1 MLKNNNQAVVKRL
14 AKNNL
19 KSNRRRSFS
28 MILAIM
34 LSSFLLFSVFTV
46 GATYLKMQR
55 QQNIRLNGAEFD
67 AIMYG
72 ISEEQKE
79 ILEENPTVEHYGV
92 VMVSGVVAE
101 TEADKTP
108 GVGLLYADDTYWKKM
123 MAPARKFVKGHYP
136 VEENEVMV
144 TEDALK
150 KCGFSDKKIGDEI
163 TFVYEINEKREAKTF
178 RISGIWDGYGDT
190 DNFYMSKAFCD
201 KQKLDAVYYGRCHI
215 SFCKK
220 WMSDEAQQAFIDSM
234 KLKKSQRLFYVYEYG
249 NATEIFLG
257 LAGIALVTVL
267 SAYLLIYN
275 IMYLS
280 VAGNIRYY
288 GLLQTVGMTGR
299 QIRQLMQKQ
308 LLWIGG
314 IGMLAGILIGAG
326 TSFFLIP
333 VVVKTFVS
341 GKEMGAVQVT
351 FHPVIVLLTVLL
363 TGCTVWYAGRKP
375 TKIAVGSSP
384 VEALE
389 YRVVS
394 SVRKRHKTRKGSL
407 IVRMALE
414 QLTRNKKKTMV
425 TMLSLAASLSVF
437 LCLITLLHTQ
447 SAREYSYN
455 YMGLDMVLK
464 NDTINNM
471 VLNRA
476 AEGEEQIQGVH
487 PILNEELL
495 NEIRQTDGVEEVLPT
510 ITVPTI
516 VPWEKEVTDVW
527 MREFYETWMSIPY
540 EDDMEEYQQHPE
552 NFGSSL
558 VGITEEDFRALNA
571 EMEQPVDEEAFLSGK
586 TCILYRHGLFG
597 LDEKE
602 LRGKQISCEEYVHP
616 ENTRTFEI
624 AGMTDVGDYVSL
636 LGFPPTMIVIDDAV
650 KAFTEKPIVF
660 RVGIRYAEEYHKE
673 TEEAILSNIEESP
686 NKTDFSWDSKI
697 EQAEN
702 VKAAQGHMMEIGF
715 GIVLILGIIGVMN
728 YINTSVGNMQSRQKE
743 ISIME
748 SVGMTERQ
756 VKKMLVW
763 EGIFYTGGVLFLTLT
778 VGIGITYAI
787 YQTMNYMGAKFWF
800 PALPFLGA
808 ALILFVV
815 CIVVPVWTYQ
825 KIEKSGSLV
834 ERIRV
839 SVE

>member
-19 KSNRRRSFS
+19 KSNRRRSLS
-28 MILAIM
+28 MVLAIM

-257 LAGIALVTVL
+257 LSGIALVTVL

-288 GLLQTVGMTGR
+288 GLLQTIGMTGR

-527 MREFYETWMSIPY
+527 MREFYETWMNIPY
-540 EDDMEEYQQHPE
+540 EDDIEEYQQHPE

-808 ALILFVV
+808 TLILFVV

>member
-28 MILAIM
+28 MVLAIM

-163 TFVYEINEKREAKTF
+163 TFVYEINEKREVETF

-257 LAGIALVTVL
+257 LSGIALVTVL

-288 GLLQTVGMTGR
+288 GLLQTIGMTGR

-314 IGMLAGILIGAG
+314 IGMFAGILIGAG

-351 FHPVIVLLTVLL
+351 FHSIIVLLTVLL

-527 MREFYETWMSIPY
+527 MREFYETWMNIPY
-540 EDDMEEYQQHPE
+540 EDDIEEYQQHPE

-673 TEEAILSNIEESP
+673 TEDAILSNIEESP

-800 PALPFLGA
+800 PVLPFLGA
-808 ALILFVV
+808 TLILFVV

>member
-257 LAGIALVTVL
+257 LSGIALVTVL

-288 GLLQTVGMTGR
+288 GLLQTIGMTGR

-333 VVVKTFVS
+333 VIVKTFVS

-394 SVRKRHKTRKGSL
+394 SVRKKHKTRKGSL

-487 PILNEELL
+487 PILNEEFL
-495 NEIRQTDGVEEVLPT
+495 NEIRQTDGVKEVLPT

-540 EDDMEEYQQHPE
+540 EDDIEEYQQHPE

-673 TEEAILSNIEESP
+673 TEDAILSNIEESP

-808 ALILFVV
+808 TLILFVV

>member
-19 KSNRRRSFS
+19 KSNRRRSLS
-28 MILAIM
+28 MVLAIM

-257 LAGIALVTVL
+257 LSGIALVTVL

-288 GLLQTVGMTGR
+288 GLLQTIGMTGR

-487 PILNEELL
+487 PILNEEFL
-495 NEIRQTDGVEEVLPT
+495 NEIRQTDGVKEVLPT

-540 EDDMEEYQQHPE
+540 EDDIEEYQQHPE

-787 YQTMNYMGAKFWF
+787 YQTMNYMGSKFWF

-808 ALILFVV
+808 TLILFVV

>member
-28 MILAIM
+28 MVLAIM

-220 WMSDEAQQAFIDSM
+220 WMSDEAQQAFTDSM

-257 LAGIALVTVL
+257 LVGIALVTVL

-288 GLLQTVGMTGR
+288 GLLQTIGMTGR

-540 EDDMEEYQQHPE
+540 EDDIEEYQQHPE

-673 TEEAILSNIEESP
+673 TEDAILSNIEESP

-808 ALILFVV
+808 TLILFVV

>member
-163 TFVYEINEKREAKTF
+163 TFVYEINEKREVETF

-257 LAGIALVTVL
+257 LSGIALVTVL

-288 GLLQTVGMTGR
+288 GLLQTIGMTGR

-375 TKIAVGSSP
+375 TKIAVESSP
-384 VEALE
+384 VEALG

-527 MREFYETWMSIPY
+527 MREFYETWMNIPY
-540 EDDMEEYQQHPE
+540 EDDIEEYQQHPE

-808 ALILFVV
+808 TLILFVV

>member
-19 KSNRRRSFS
+19 KSNRRRSLS
-28 MILAIM
+28 MVLAIM

-163 TFVYEINEKREAKTF
+163 TFVYEINEKREVETF

-257 LAGIALVTVL
+257 LSGIALVTVL

-288 GLLQTVGMTGR
+288 GLLQTIGMTGR

-351 FHPVIVLLTVLL
+351 FHPIIVLLTVLL

-527 MREFYETWMSIPY
+527 MREFYETWMNIPY
-540 EDDMEEYQQHPE
+540 EDDIEEYQQHPE

-673 TEEAILSNIEESP
+673 TEDAILSNIEESP

-808 ALILFVV
+808 TLILFVV

>member
-19 KSNRRRSFS
+19 KSNRRRSLS
-28 MILAIM
+28 MVLAIM

-257 LAGIALVTVL
+257 LSGIALVTVL

-288 GLLQTVGMTGR
+288 GLLQTIGMTGR

-314 IGMLAGILIGAG
+314 SGMLAGILIGAG

-394 SVRKRHKTRKGSL
+394 SVRKKHKTRKGSL

-487 PILNEELL
+487 LILNEELL
-495 NEIRQTDGVEEVLPT
+495 NEIRQTDGVKEVLPT

-527 MREFYETWMSIPY
+527 MREFYETWMNIPY
-540 EDDMEEYQQHPE
+540 EDDIEEYQQHPE

-660 RVGIRYAEEYHKE
+660 RVGIRYVEEYHKE
-673 TEEAILSNIEESP
+673 TEDAILSNIEESP

-808 ALILFVV
+808 TLILFVV

>member
-28 MILAIM
+28 MVLAIM

-257 LAGIALVTVL
+257 LSGIALVTVL

-288 GLLQTVGMTGR
+288 GLLQTIGMTGR

-487 PILNEELL
+487 PILNEEFL
-495 NEIRQTDGVEEVLPT
+495 NEIRQTDGVKEVLPT

-516 VPWEKEVTDVW
+516 VPWAKEVTDVW
-527 MREFYETWMSIPY
+527 MREFYETWMNIPY
-540 EDDMEEYQQHPE
+540 EDDIEEYQQHPE

-673 TEEAILSNIEESP
+673 TEEAILSNIEESS

-702 VKAAQGHMMEIGF
+702 VKAAQGHMMEIRF

-808 ALILFVV
+808 TLILFVV

>member
-19 KSNRRRSFS
+19 KSNRRRSLS
-28 MILAIM
+28 MVLAIM

-257 LAGIALVTVL
+257 LSGIALVTVL

-288 GLLQTVGMTGR
+288 GLLQTIGMTGR

-527 MREFYETWMSIPY
+527 MREFYETWMNIPY
-540 EDDMEEYQQHPE
+540 EDDIEEYQQHPE

-673 TEEAILSNIEESP
+673 TEDAILSNIEESP

-808 ALILFVV
+808 TLILFVV

>member
-19 KSNRRRSFS
+19 KSNRRRSLS
-28 MILAIM
+28 MVLAIM

-79 ILEENPTVEHYGV
+79 ILEENSTVEHYGV

-257 LAGIALVTVL
+257 LSGIALVTVL

-288 GLLQTVGMTGR
+288 GLLQTIGMTGR

-341 GKEMGAVQVT
+341 AKEMGAVQVT
-351 FHPVIVLLTVLL
+351 FHPIIVLLTVLL

-495 NEIRQTDGVEEVLPT
+495 NEIRQTDGVEEVFPT

-527 MREFYETWMSIPY
+527 MREFYETWMNIPY
-540 EDDMEEYQQHPE
+540 EDDIEEYQQHPE

-673 TEEAILSNIEESP
+673 TEDAILSNIEESP

-800 PALPFLGA
+800 PVLPFLGA
-808 ALILFVV
+808 TLILFVV

>member
-19 KSNRRRSFS
+19 KSNRRRSLS
-28 MILAIM
+28 MVLAIM

-163 TFVYEINEKREAKTF
+163 TFVYEINEKREVETF

-257 LAGIALVTVL
+257 LSGIALVTVL

-288 GLLQTVGMTGR
+288 GLLQTIGMTGR

-341 GKEMGAVQVT
+341 AKEMGAVQVT
-351 FHPVIVLLTVLL
+351 FHPIIVLLTVLL

-527 MREFYETWMSIPY
+527 MREFYETWMNIPY
-540 EDDMEEYQQHPE
+540 EDDIEEYQQHPE

-673 TEEAILSNIEESP
+673 TEDAILSNIEESP

-763 EGIFYTGGVLFLTLT
+763 EGIFYTGGVLFLTLS

-808 ALILFVV
+808 TLILFVV

>member
-19 KSNRRRSFS
+19 KSNRRRSLS
-28 MILAIM
+28 MVLAIM

-163 TFVYEINEKREAKTF
+163 TFVYEINEKREVETF

-257 LAGIALVTVL
+257 LSGIALVTVL

-288 GLLQTVGMTGR
+288 GLLQTIGMTGR

-341 GKEMGAVQVT
+341 AKEMGAVQVT
-351 FHPVIVLLTVLL
+351 FHPIIVLLTVLL

-384 VEALE
+384 VEALG

-495 NEIRQTDGVEEVLPT
+495 NEIRQTDGVKEVLPT

-527 MREFYETWMSIPY
+527 MREFYETWMNIPY
-540 EDDMEEYQQHPE
+540 EDDIEEYQQHPE

-673 TEEAILSNIEESP
+673 TEDAILSNIEESP

-808 ALILFVV
+808 TLILFVV

>member
-19 KSNRRRSFS
+19 KSNRRRSLS
-28 MILAIM
+28 MVLAIM

-79 ILEENPTVEHYGV
+79 ILEENSTVEHYGV

-163 TFVYEINEKREAKTF
+163 TFVYEINEKREVETF

-257 LAGIALVTVL
+257 LAGITLVTVL

-351 FHPVIVLLTVLL
+351 FHPIIVLLTVLL

-527 MREFYETWMSIPY
+527 MREFYETWMNIPY
-540 EDDMEEYQQHPE
+540 EDDIEEYQQHPE

-673 TEEAILSNIEESP
+673 TEDAILSNIEESP

-808 ALILFVV
+808 TLILFVV

>member
-19 KSNRRRSFS
+19 KSNRRRSLS
-28 MILAIM
+28 MVLAIM

-257 LAGIALVTVL
+257 LSGIALVTVL

-288 GLLQTVGMTGR
+288 GLLQTIGMTGR

-375 TKIAVGSSP
+375 TKIAVGSSL

-527 MREFYETWMSIPY
+527 MREFYETWMNIPY
-540 EDDMEEYQQHPE
+540 EDDIEEYQQHPE

-673 TEEAILSNIEESP
+673 TEDAILSNIEESP

-808 ALILFVV
+808 TLILFVV

>member
-19 KSNRRRSFS
+19 KSNRRRSLS
-28 MILAIM
+28 MVLAIM

-55 QQNIRLNGAEFD
+55 QLHIRLTGAEFD

-163 TFVYEINEKREAKTF
+163 TFVYEINEKREVETF

-257 LAGIALVTVL
+257 LSGIALVTVL

-288 GLLQTVGMTGR
+288 GLLQTIGMTGR

-341 GKEMGAVQVT
+341 AKEMGAVQVT
-351 FHPVIVLLTVLL
+351 FHPIIVLLTVLL

-516 VPWEKEVTDVW
+516 IPWEKEVTDVW
-527 MREFYETWMSIPY
+527 MREFYETWMNIPY
-540 EDDMEEYQQHPE
+540 EDDIEEYQQHPE

-624 AGMTDVGDYVSL
+624 AGMTDVGDYVPL
-636 LGFPPTMIVIDDAV
+636 LGFPPTMIVIDDVV

-673 TEEAILSNIEESP
+673 TEDAILSNIEESP

-800 PALPFLGA
+800 PVLPFLGA
-808 ALILFVV
+808 TLILFVV

>member
-163 TFVYEINEKREAKTF
+163 TFVYEINEKREVETF

-257 LAGIALVTVL
+257 LSGIALVTVL

-288 GLLQTVGMTGR
+288 GLLQTIGMTGR

-341 GKEMGAVQVT
+341 AKEMGAVQVT
-351 FHPVIVLLTVLL
+351 FHPIIVLLTVLL

-495 NEIRQTDGVEEVLPT
+495 NEIRQTDGVKEVLPT

-527 MREFYETWMSIPY
+527 MREFYETWMNIPY
-540 EDDMEEYQQHPE
+540 EDDIEEYQQHPE

-673 TEEAILSNIEESP
+673 TEDAILSNIEESP

-800 PALPFLGA
+800 PVLPFLGA
-808 ALILFVV
+808 TLILFVV

>member
-1 MLKNNNQAVVKRL
+1 
-14 AKNNL
+14 
-19 KSNRRRSFS
+19 
-28 MILAIM
+28 
-34 LSSFLLFSVFTV
+34 
-46 GATYLKMQR
+46 
-55 QQNIRLNGAEFD
+55 
-67 AIMYG
+67 
-72 ISEEQKE
+72 
-79 ILEENPTVEHYGV
+79 
-92 VMVSGVVAE
+92 
-101 TEADKTP
+101 
-108 GVGLLYADDTYWKKM
+108 
-123 MAPARKFVKGHYP
+123 
-136 VEENEVMV
+136 
-144 TEDALK
+144 
-150 KCGFSDKKIGDEI
+150 
-163 TFVYEINEKREAKTF
+163 
-178 RISGIWDGYGDT
+178 
-190 DNFYMSKAFCD
+190 
-201 KQKLDAVYYGRCHI
+201 
-215 SFCKK
+215 
-220 WMSDEAQQAFIDSM
+220 MSDEAQQAFIDSM

-257 LAGIALVTVL
+257 LSGIALVTVL

-288 GLLQTVGMTGR
+288 GLLQTIGMTGR

-341 GKEMGAVQVT
+341 AKEMGAVQVT
-351 FHPVIVLLTVLL
+351 FHPIIVLLTVLL

-495 NEIRQTDGVEEVLPT
+495 NEIRQTDGVEEVFPT

-527 MREFYETWMSIPY
+527 MREFYETWMNIPY
-540 EDDMEEYQQHPE
+540 EDDIEEYQQHPE

-673 TEEAILSNIEESP
+673 TEDAILSNIEESP

-808 ALILFVV
+808 TLILFVV

>member
-19 KSNRRRSFS
+19 KSNRRRSLS
-28 MILAIM
+28 MVLAIM

-163 TFVYEINEKREAKTF
+163 TFVYEINEKREVETF

-257 LAGIALVTVL
+257 LSGIALVTVL

-288 GLLQTVGMTGR
+288 GLLQTIGMTGR

-351 FHPVIVLLTVLL
+351 FHPIIVLLTVLL

-495 NEIRQTDGVEEVLPT
+495 NEIRQTDGVKEVLPT

-527 MREFYETWMSIPY
+527 MREFYETWMNIPY
-540 EDDMEEYQQHPE
+540 EDDIEEYQQHPE

-636 LGFPPTMIVIDDAV
+636 LGFPPTMIVIDDVV

-673 TEEAILSNIEESP
+673 TEDAILSNIEESP

-808 ALILFVV
+808 TLILFVV

-834 ERIRV
+834 ERICV

>member
-1 MLKNNNQAVVKRL
+1 
-14 AKNNL
+14 
-19 KSNRRRSFS
+19 
-28 MILAIM
+28 
-34 LSSFLLFSVFTV
+34 
-46 GATYLKMQR
+46 
-55 QQNIRLNGAEFD
+55 
-67 AIMYG
+67 
-72 ISEEQKE
+72 
-79 ILEENPTVEHYGV
+79 
-92 VMVSGVVAE
+92 
-101 TEADKTP
+101 
-108 GVGLLYADDTYWKKM
+108 
-123 MAPARKFVKGHYP
+123 
-136 VEENEVMV
+136 
-144 TEDALK
+144 
-150 KCGFSDKKIGDEI
+150 
-163 TFVYEINEKREAKTF
+163 
-178 RISGIWDGYGDT
+178 
-190 DNFYMSKAFCD
+190 
-201 KQKLDAVYYGRCHI
+201 
-215 SFCKK
+215 
-220 WMSDEAQQAFIDSM
+220 MSDEAQQAFIDSM

-257 LAGIALVTVL
+257 LSGIALVTVL

-288 GLLQTVGMTGR
+288 GLLQTIGMTGR

-527 MREFYETWMSIPY
+527 MREFYETWMNIPY
-540 EDDMEEYQQHPE
+540 EDDIEEYQQHPE

-673 TEEAILSNIEESP
+673 TEDAILSNIEESP

-808 ALILFVV
+808 TLILFVV

>member
-28 MILAIM
+28 MVLAIM

-341 GKEMGAVQVT
+341 AKEMGAVQVT
-351 FHPVIVLLTVLL
+351 FHPIIVLLTVLL

-495 NEIRQTDGVEEVLPT
+495 NEIRQTDGVEEVFPT

-527 MREFYETWMSIPY
+527 MREFYETWMNIPY
-540 EDDMEEYQQHPE
+540 EDDIEEYQQHPE

-673 TEEAILSNIEESP
+673 TEEAILSNIEESS

-808 ALILFVV
+808 TLILFVV

>member
-19 KSNRRRSFS
+19 KSNRRRSLS
-28 MILAIM
+28 MVLAIM

-79 ILEENPTVEHYGV
+79 ILEENSTVEQYGV

-257 LAGIALVTVL
+257 LSGIALVTVL

-288 GLLQTVGMTGR
+288 GLLQTIGMTGR

-341 GKEMGAVQVT
+341 AKEMGAVQVT
-351 FHPVIVLLTVLL
+351 FHPIIVLLTVLL

-495 NEIRQTDGVEEVLPT
+495 NEIRQTDGVEEVFPT

-527 MREFYETWMSIPY
+527 MREFYETWMNIPY
-540 EDDMEEYQQHPE
+540 EDDIEEYQQHPE

-673 TEEAILSNIEESP
+673 TEDAILSNIEESP

-800 PALPFLGA
+800 PVLPFLGA
-808 ALILFVV
+808 TLILFVV

>member
-19 KSNRRRSFS
+19 KSNRRRSLS
-28 MILAIM
+28 MVLAIM

-79 ILEENPTVEHYGV
+79 ILEENTTVEHYGV

-257 LAGIALVTVL
+257 LSGIALVTVL

-288 GLLQTVGMTGR
+288 GLLQTIGMTGR

-341 GKEMGAVQVT
+341 AKEMGAVQVT
-351 FHPVIVLLTVLL
+351 FHPIIVLLTVLL

-527 MREFYETWMSIPY
+527 MREFYETWMNIPY
-540 EDDMEEYQQHPE
+540 EDDIEEYQQHPE

-808 ALILFVV
+808 TLILFVV

>member
-28 MILAIM
+28 MVLAIM

-375 TKIAVGSSP
+375 TKIVVESSP
-384 VEALE
+384 VEALG

-487 PILNEELL
+487 PILNEEFL
-495 NEIRQTDGVEEVLPT
+495 NEIRQTDGVKEVLPT

-540 EDDMEEYQQHPE
+540 EDDIEEYQQHPE

-673 TEEAILSNIEESP
+673 TEEAILSNIEESS

-808 ALILFVV
+808 TLILFVV

>member
-19 KSNRRRSFS
+19 KSNRRRSLS
-28 MILAIM
+28 MVLAIM

-163 TFVYEINEKREAKTF
+163 TFVYEINEKREVETF

-257 LAGIALVTVL
+257 LSGIALVTVL

-288 GLLQTVGMTGR
+288 GLLQTIGMTGR

-314 IGMLAGILIGAG
+314 IGMFAGILIGAG

-333 VVVKTFVS
+333 VVAKTFVS
-341 GKEMGAVQVT
+341 AKEMGAVQVT
-351 FHPVIVLLTVLL
+351 FHPIIVLLTVLL

-495 NEIRQTDGVEEVLPT
+495 NEIRQTDGVKEVLPT

-527 MREFYETWMSIPY
+527 MREFYETWMNIPY
-540 EDDMEEYQQHPE
+540 EDDIEEYQQHPE

-673 TEEAILSNIEESP
+673 TEDAILSNIEESP

-800 PALPFLGA
+800 PVLPFLGA
-808 ALILFVV
+808 TLILFVV

>member
-28 MILAIM
+28 MVLAIM

-101 TEADKTP
+101 TETDKTP

-163 TFVYEINEKREAKTF
+163 TFMYEINEKREAETF

-220 WMSDEAQQAFIDSM
+220 WMSDEAQQAFTDSM

-375 TKIAVGSSP
+375 TKNAVESSP
-384 VEALE
+384 VEALG

-476 AEGEEQIQGVH
+476 AEGEEQIQGMH
-487 PILNEELL
+487 PILNEEFL
-495 NEIRQTDGVEEVLPT
+495 NEIRQTDGVKEVLPT

-540 EDDMEEYQQHPE
+540 EDDIEEYQQHPE

>member
-19 KSNRRRSFS
+19 KSNRRRSLS
-28 MILAIM
+28 MVLAIM

-163 TFVYEINEKREAKTF
+163 TFVYEINEKREAETF

-257 LAGIALVTVL
+257 LSGIALVTVL

-288 GLLQTVGMTGR
+288 GLLQTIGMTGR

-527 MREFYETWMSIPY
+527 MREFYETWMNIPY
-540 EDDMEEYQQHPE
+540 EDDIEEYQQHPE

-673 TEEAILSNIEESP
+673 TEDAILSNIEESP

-808 ALILFVV
+808 TLILFVV

>member
-19 KSNRRRSFS
+19 KSNRRRSLS
-28 MILAIM
+28 MVLAIM

-79 ILEENPTVEHYGV
+79 ILEENPIVEHYGV

-163 TFVYEINEKREAKTF
+163 TFVYEINEKREVETF

-257 LAGIALVTVL
+257 LSGIALVTVL

-288 GLLQTVGMTGR
+288 GLLQTIGMTGR

-351 FHPVIVLLTVLL
+351 FHPIIVLLTVLL

-527 MREFYETWMSIPY
+527 MREFYETWMNIPY
-540 EDDMEEYQQHPE
+540 EDDIEEYQQHPE

-636 LGFPPTMIVIDDAV
+636 LGFPPTMIVIDDVV

-673 TEEAILSNIEESP
+673 TEDAILSNIEESP

-808 ALILFVV
+808 TLILFVV

>member
-19 KSNRRRSFS
+19 KSNRRRSLS
-28 MILAIM
+28 MVLAIM

-79 ILEENPTVEHYGV
+79 ILEENSTVEHYGV

-163 TFVYEINEKREAKTF
+163 TFVYEINEKREVETF

-201 KQKLDAVYYGRCHI
+201 KQKLDAVYYGCCHI

-257 LAGIALVTVL
+257 LSGIALVTVL

-288 GLLQTVGMTGR
+288 GLLQTIGMTGR

-351 FHPVIVLLTVLL
+351 FHPIIVLLTVLL

-527 MREFYETWMSIPY
+527 MREFYETWMNIPY
-540 EDDMEEYQQHPE
+540 EDDIEEYQQHPE

-673 TEEAILSNIEESP
+673 TEDAILSNIEESP

-808 ALILFVV
+808 TLILFVV

>member
-163 TFVYEINEKREAKTF
+163 TFVYEINEKREVETF

-257 LAGIALVTVL
+257 LSGIALVTVL

-341 GKEMGAVQVT
+341 AKEMGAVQVT
-351 FHPVIVLLTVLL
+351 FHPIIVLLTVLL

-495 NEIRQTDGVEEVLPT
+495 NEIRQTDGVKEVLPT

-527 MREFYETWMSIPY
+527 MREFYETWMNIPY
-540 EDDMEEYQQHPE
+540 EDDIEEYQQHPE

-673 TEEAILSNIEESP
+673 TEDAILSNIEESP

-800 PALPFLGA
+800 PVLPFLGA
-808 ALILFVV
+808 TLILFVV

>member
-394 SVRKRHKTRKGSL
+394 SVRKKHKTRKGSL

-487 PILNEELL
+487 PILNEEFL
-495 NEIRQTDGVEEVLPT
+495 NEIRQTDGVKEVLPT

-808 ALILFVV
+808 TLILFVV

>member
-19 KSNRRRSFS
+19 KSNRRRSLS
-28 MILAIM
+28 MVLAIM

-163 TFVYEINEKREAKTF
+163 TFVYEINEKREVETF

-257 LAGIALVTVL
+257 LSGIALVTVL

-288 GLLQTVGMTGR
+288 GLLQTIGMTGR

-341 GKEMGAVQVT
+341 AKEMGAVQVT
-351 FHPVIVLLTVLL
+351 FHPIIVLLTVLL

-516 VPWEKEVTDVW
+516 IPWEKEVTDVW
-527 MREFYETWMSIPY
+527 MREFYETWMNIPY
-540 EDDMEEYQQHPE
+540 EDDIEEYQQHPE

-636 LGFPPTMIVIDDAV
+636 LGFPPTMIVIDDVV

-673 TEEAILSNIEESP
+673 TEDAILSNIEESP

-800 PALPFLGA
+800 PVLPFLGA
-808 ALILFVV
+808 TLILFVV

>member
-257 LAGIALVTVL
+257 LSGIALVTVL

-487 PILNEELL
+487 PILNEEFL
-495 NEIRQTDGVEEVLPT
+495 NEIRQTDGVKEVLPT

-673 TEEAILSNIEESP
+673 TEDAILSNIEESP

-808 ALILFVV
+808 TLILFVV

>member
-28 MILAIM
+28 MVLAIM

-163 TFVYEINEKREAKTF
+163 TFVYEINEKREAETF

-201 KQKLDAVYYGRCHI
+201 TQKLDAVYYGRCHI

-257 LAGIALVTVL
+257 LAGITLVTVL

-394 SVRKRHKTRKGSL
+394 SVRKKHKTRKGSL

-487 PILNEELL
+487 PILNEEFL
-495 NEIRQTDGVEEVLPT
+495 NEIRQTDGVKEVLPT

-540 EDDMEEYQQHPE
+540 EDDIEEYQQHPE

-673 TEEAILSNIEESP
+673 TEDAILSNIEESP

-808 ALILFVV
+808 TLILFVV

>member
-163 TFVYEINEKREAKTF
+163 TFVYEINEKREVETF

-341 GKEMGAVQVT
+341 AKEMGAVQVT
-351 FHPVIVLLTVLL
+351 FHPIIVLLTVLL

-495 NEIRQTDGVEEVLPT
+495 NEIRQTDGVKEVLPT

-527 MREFYETWMSIPY
+527 MREFYETWMNIPY
-540 EDDMEEYQQHPE
+540 EDDIEEYQQHPE

-673 TEEAILSNIEESP
+673 TEDAILSNIEESP

-800 PALPFLGA
+800 PVLPFLGA
-808 ALILFVV
+808 TLILFVV